1 MSRSFRGEESDVTLG
16 VALAR
21 LGESPDA
28 VADGRVFVERR
39 RAKDLDAPV
48 RAGDEIVVHA
58 ALAAAPAIAV
68 LGEWQDLYAV
78 SKPAGLSTEPDRHG
92 GASLLRSVAA
102 LLDVPVSVLHAAT
115 RLDAAVS
122 GIVVV
127 ARGNDAARRVATL
140 QQEGLLSR
148 RYLALALPS
157 RPLVQS
163 SGIWNG
169 AIGKGEKGRPVL
181 GGKDARPAS
190 TRYRV
195 VRITEPSVL
204 KVPVALLRLEP
215 LTGRSH
221 QLRVHAAAAGAPL
234 LGDVIRGG
242 PRRLTLTDGRVLP
255 IDRVAL
261 HAGLIQVMSG
271 EYVEWSVRAPH
282 PEDLSGIFRDL
293 GGDASAFDAALDAS
307 WPDELDELDGHESS

>member
-1 MSRSFRGEESDVTLG
+1 VSRSFRGEESDGTLG
-16 VALAR
+16 AALAR
-21 LGESPDA
+21 LGESPNA

-39 RAKDLDAPV
+39 RAKDVDVPV

-58 ALAAAPAIAV
+58 AAAAAPAIEL

-78 SKPAGLSTEPDRHG
+78 LKPPGLSTEPDRHG
-92 GASLLRSVAA
+92 GASLLRSTAT

-148 RYLALALPS
+148 RYVALALPS
-157 RPLVQS
+157 RPVEPRRS
-163 SGIWNG
+163 TWNG

-190 TRYRV
+190 TRYRFLAEL
-195 VRITEPSVL
+195 TESSLL
-204 KVPVALLRLEP
+204 KAPVALLVLEP

-234 LGDVIRGG
+234 LGDVVRGG
-242 PRRLTLTDGRVLP
+242 PRRLTLSDGRVLP

-271 EYVEWSVRAPH
+271 EYVEWSVRAP
-282 PEDLSGIFRDL
+282 PAADLITLFGDL
-293 GGDASAFDAALDAS
+293 GGDPRAFDAALDAP
-307 WPDELDELDGHESS
+307 WLDGLAGS